1 MAQSKKPF
9 LSFVIAAE
17 LLAAI
22 DDYRFTHRFE
32 SRAATITW
40 LLKQALGLST

>member
-9 LSFVIAAE
+9 LSFIIAAE

-40 LLKQALGLST
+40 LIKKSLGLTA